1 MLFHSI
7 NKFILCLIHSFQD
20 GTPRPSKMA
29 RTQMADEHQ
38 TAKQEVEEVSEDFG
52 IVKLL
57 KMVIRF
63 GGQYVFSFI
72 NRKYKLSKGSFVST
86 KHMTSS
92 DNLMSQVD
100 CS

>member
-1 MLFHSI
+1 MLFNSI

-63 GGQYVFSFI
+63 CWPICFFFHQ
-72 NRKYKLSKGSFVST
+72 
-86 KHMTSS
+86 
-92 DNLMSQVD
+92 
-100 CS
+100 

>member
-1 MLFHSI
+1 M
-7 NKFILCLIHSFQD
+7 IHFFQD

-63 GGQYVFSFI
+63 CCPIFVSFS
-72 NRKYKLSKGSFVST
+72 NGKYKLSKGSFVST
-86 KHMTSS
+86 KQMTNS

>member
-1 MLFHSI
+1 
-7 NKFILCLIHSFQD
+7 
-20 GTPRPSKMA
+20 MA
-29 RTQMADEHQ
+29 RTQMTDEDQ
-38 TAKQEVEEVSEDFG
+38 TANQEAKEVSEDFG

-63 GGQYVFSFI
+63 YCPIFVSFS
-72 NRKYKLSKGSFVST
+72 NGKYKLSKGSFVST

>member
-1 MLFHSI
+1 
-7 NKFILCLIHSFQD
+7 
-20 GTPRPSKMA
+20 MA
-29 RTQMADEHQ
+29 RTQMADEDQ
-38 TAKQEVEEVSEDFG
+38 TANQEEEEVSEDFG

-63 GGQYVFSFI
+63 CCPILFSFT
-72 NRKYKLSKGSFVST
+72 NGKYKLTKGSFVST